1 MSSLMQHLQRNKA
14 SIQWYLT
21 MIVIFTLGLL
31 AALTGTVVI
40 ASYLI
45 TLALSAMQDVIV
57 GILHAHPA
65 VQVVL
70 LLILAYVIKRNFS
83 RIQGWVWKFLHYR

>member
-1 MSSLMQHLQRNKA
+1 MGSLMQRLQRNK
-14 SIQWYLT
+14 SYVQWYLT

-31 AALTGTVVI
+31 AALTGVVVI

-45 TLALSAMQDVIV
+45 TLALSAVQDVIV
-57 GILHAHPA
+57 GLLHAHPA

-70 LLILAYVIKRNFS
+70 VLILACVVKQNFP
-83 RIQGWVWKFLHYR
+83 RLKAWVWKLLH

>member
-1 MSSLMQHLQRNKA
+1 MHSLMQHLQRNKA
-14 SIQWYLT
+14 YVQWYLT
-21 MIVIFTLGLL
+21 MIVILTLGLL
-31 AALTGTVVI
+31 AALTGAVVI

-57 GILHAHPA
+57 GLLHAHPA

-70 LLILAYVIKRNFS
+70 ILILACVIKRNFS
-83 RIQGWVWKFLHYR
+83 RIKGWVWMLLH

>member
-1 MSSLMQHLQRNKA
+1 MRSLMQDLQRNK
-14 SIQWYLT
+14 SYIQWYLT

-31 AALTGTVVI
+31 AALTGVVVI

-70 LLILAYVIKRNFS
+70 VLILTCVVKQQFPRIK
-83 RIQGWVWKFLHYR
+83 GWIWKLLH

>member
-1 MSSLMQHLQRNKA
+1 MHSLMRHLQRNR
-14 SIQWYLT
+14 SSVQWYLT

-31 AALTGTVVI
+31 AALTGAVVV

-45 TLALSAMQDVIV
+45 TLALSAAQEVIV
-57 GILHAHPA
+57 GVLHAHPA

-70 LLILAYVIKRNFS
+70 VLILAIVVKQNFP
-83 RIQGWVWKFLHYR
+83 RLKAWIWKLLH

>member
-1 MSSLMQHLQRNKA
+1 MGSLMQHLQRNK
-14 SIQWYLT
+14 SYVQWYLT
-21 MIVIFTLGLL
+21 MLVIFTLGLL
-31 AALTGTVVI
+31 AALTGVVVI

-57 GILHAHPA
+57 GLLHAHPA

-70 LLILAYVIKRNFS
+70 LLILACVIKQHFP
-83 RIQGWVWKFLHYR
+83 RIKGWIWKLLH

>member
-1 MSSLMQHLQRNKA
+1 MHSLMQHLQRNK
-14 SIQWYLT
+14 SYVQGYLT

-31 AALTGTVVI
+31 AAVAGAVVI

-45 TLALSAMQDVIV
+45 TLALAAAQDVIV
-57 GILHAHPA
+57 SILHAHPA

-70 LLILAYVIKRNFS
+70 ILILAYVIKQHFS
-83 RIQGWVWKFLHYR
+83 RIIGWVWKLLH

>member
-1 MSSLMQHLQRNKA
+1 MHSLMQDIQRNKTY
-14 SIQWYLT
+14 IQWYLT

-31 AALTGTVVI
+31 VALTGAVVI

-57 GILHAHPA
+57 GILHAHPF
-65 VQVVL
+65 VQIVL
-70 LLILAYVIKRNFS
+70 VLILACIIKRNFS
-83 RIQGWVWKFLHYR
+83 RMKSWLWKLFH

>member
-1 MSSLMQHLQRNKA
+1 MSSLMQRLQRNK
-14 SIQWYLT
+14 SSVQWYLT

-31 AALTGTVVI
+31 AALTGAVVI
-40 ASYLI
+40 ASYLV
-45 TLALSAMQDVIV
+45 TLALSAAQDVIV

-70 LLILAYVIKRNFS
+70 VLILACVVKQNFPRLKS
-83 RIQGWVWKFLHYR
+83 WIWKLLH

>member
-1 MSSLMQHLQRNKA
+1 MQHLQRNK
-14 SIQWYLT
+14 SYVQWYLT

-31 AALTGTVVI
+31 AALTGAVVV

-45 TLALSAMQDVIV
+45 TLALSATQDVIV
-57 GILHAHPA
+57 GLLHAHPA

-70 LLILAYVIKRNFS
+70 VLILACVIKRNFP
-83 RIQGWVWKFLHYR
+83 RIKGWIWKLLH